1 MRAYIDSDILIW
13 HLRGASEAEKFL
25 RSLSGEQG
33 IELWIG
39 ALQRAEVVFF
49 MRPAEETATLAFLSH
64 LKTEPVTQQ
73 VVDDAAALYRRWH
86 ASHGVDIN
94 DAMLAA
100 TAGRTGGKIYTLNT
114 KHYPM
119 PDLIV
124 LKAWKSG
131 SQSSRSGKK
140 SNGH

>member
-13 HLRGASEAEKFL
+13 HLRGSPSAEKFL
-25 RSLSGEQG
+25 RLLSGEPG

-49 MRPAEETATLAFLSH
+49 MRPPEETGTRAFLSRF
-64 LKTEPVTQQ
+64 KTEPVTQQ
-73 VVDDAAALYRRWH
+73 VVDEAASLYRRWH

-100 TAGRTGGKIYTLNT
+100 TVMKTGGKIYTLNT

-119 PDLIV
+119 PDIIV
-124 LKAWKSG
+124 LKAWK
-131 SQSSRSGKK
+131 
-140 SNGH
+140 N

>member
-13 HLRGASEAEKFL
+13 HLRGDRRAERFL
-25 RSLSGEQG
+25 RSLGSESD

-49 MRPAEETATLAFLSH
+49 MRPAEEPATLAFLSH
-64 LKTEPVTQQ
+64 FKTEPVTQQ
-73 VVDDAAALYRRWH
+73 VVDEASALYRKWH
-86 ASHGVDIN
+86 SSHGVDIN

-100 TAGRTGGKIYTLNT
+100 TVKNTGGKIYTLNV

-119 PDLIV
+119 SDLVV
-124 LKAWKSG
+124 LKAWK
-131 SQSSRSGKK
+131 
-140 SNGH
+140 